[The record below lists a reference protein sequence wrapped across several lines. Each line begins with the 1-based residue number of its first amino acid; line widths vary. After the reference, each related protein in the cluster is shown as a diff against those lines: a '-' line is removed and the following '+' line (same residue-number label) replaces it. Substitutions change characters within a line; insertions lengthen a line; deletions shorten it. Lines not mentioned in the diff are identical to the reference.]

1 MQTNEVEII
10 EADIIEARNDET
22 AVDAPE
28 QDESDRSP
36 AVALVVRAP
45 ERSALSAEHAAQA
58 KQAHEAAEMFARA
71 AMSENTRSQY
81 EKEARYFVAWVQ
93 ATGLAMLDAGSARAY
108 LAHLATNGGRKAAGI
123 NVARAA
129 LVKLFEVMGGP
140 NLSDDPAIRA
150 VMRGIR
156 STLAIERPQTQAKG
170 IDAETLRAMVE
181 TLPGAY
187 AVLGSRAS
195 VIVAGIEYNA
205 GKLSFQQYEQAINSF
220 GVTSDLLAWT
230 VTRYEN
236 DRLRFLRDRALLLVS
251 FAMAARR
258 SEVTGK
264 RGIKAEDI
272 TFNAKGCTIRIRV
285 SKTDQSGKGTT
296 KGIHFA
302 QDPEA
307 CPVRALRAWLD
318 AAGIKKGYAFVSV
331 QEFDRASS
339 LRERAEQGKAKPLSH
354 CRAVQIIKESYER
367 ATGESAESISG
378 HSMRRGAA
386 TAVAEKT
393 GDVLAV
399 RKVTGHKSTAMASR
413 YVEDAD
419 VMRSNPLAGVL

>member
-1 MQTNEVEII
+1 MSTNETIIDATIIDERHDEHDVESI
-10 EADIIEARNDET
+10 EQA
-22 AVDAPE
+22 
-28 QDESDRSP
+28 P

-58 KQAHEAAEMFARA
+58 KQAHEAADMFARA
-71 AMSENTRSQY
+71 AMSENTRAQY

-93 ATGLAMLDAGSARAY
+93 ATGLPMLDAGTARAY
-108 LAHLATNGGRKAAGI
+108 LAHLATTGGRKAAGI

-129 LVKLFEVMGGP
+129 LVKAFEIMGGP

-150 VMRGIR
+150 TMRGIR
-156 STLAIERPQTQAKG
+156 SALAIERPQTQAKG

-187 AVLGSRAS
+187 AVLGAHAGT
-195 VIVAGIEYNA
+195 ILAGIEHYA
-205 GKLSFQQYEQAINSF
+205 GKTSFAQYEQALNSF
-220 GVTSDLLAWT
+220 GVTSDLLVWAL
-230 VTRYEN
+230 TRYEN

-264 RGIKAEDI
+264 RGIRAEDI
-272 TFNAKGCTIRIRV
+272 SFNAKGCTIRIRV

-318 AAGIKKGYAFVSV
+318 AAGIKKGFVFVSV
-331 QEFDRASS
+331 QEFDRAST
-339 LRERAEQGKAKPLSH
+339 LQERAAQGKAKPLSH
-354 CRAVQIIKESYER
+354 CRAVQVIKESYER
-367 ATGESAESISG
+367 ATGESAEGISG

-386 TAVAEKT
+386 TAVAERT
-393 GDVLAV
+393 GDVLQV
-399 RKVTGHKSTAMASR
+399 RRVTGHKSTAMASR

-419 VMRSNPLAGVL
+419 VMRSNPLAGIL

>member
-1 MQTNEVEII
+1 MSTNETIIDATIIDERHDEHDVESI
-10 EADIIEARNDET
+10 EQA
-22 AVDAPE
+22 
-28 QDESDRSP
+28 P

-58 KQAHEAAEMFARA
+58 KQAHEAADMFARA
-71 AMSENTRSQY
+71 AMSENTRAQY

-93 ATGLAMLDAGSARAY
+93 ATGLPMLDAGTARAY
-108 LAHLATNGGRKAAGI
+108 LAHLATTGGRKAAGI

-129 LVKLFEVMGGP
+129 LVKAFEIMGGP

-150 VMRGIR
+150 TMRGIR
-156 STLAIERPQTQAKG
+156 SALAIERPQTQAKG

-187 AVLGSRAS
+187 AVLGAHAGT
-195 VIVAGIEYNA
+195 ILAGIEHYA
-205 GKLSFQQYEQAINSF
+205 GKTSFAQYEQALNSF
-220 GVTSDLLAWT
+220 GVTSNLLVWT
-230 VTRYEN
+230 LTRYEN

-264 RGIKAEDI
+264 RGIRAEDI
-272 TFNAKGCTIRIRV
+272 SFNAKGCTIRIRV

-318 AAGIKKGYAFVSV
+318 AAGIKKGFVFVSV
-331 QEFDRASS
+331 QEFDRAST
-339 LRERAEQGKAKPLSH
+339 LQERAAQGKAKPLSH
-354 CRAVQIIKESYER
+354 CRAVQVIKESYER
-367 ATGESAESISG
+367 ATGESAEGISG

-386 TAVAEKT
+386 TAVAERT
-393 GDVLAV
+393 GDVLQV
-399 RKVTGHKSTAMASR
+399 RRVTGHKSTAMASR

-419 VMRSNPLAGVL
+419 VMRSNPLAGIL

>member
-1 MQTNEVEII
+1 
-10 EADIIEARNDET
+10 
-22 AVDAPE
+22 
-28 QDESDRSP
+28 
-36 AVALVVRAP
+36 
-45 ERSALSAEHAAQA
+45 
-58 KQAHEAAEMFARA
+58 
-71 AMSENTRSQY
+71 
-81 EKEARYFVAWVQ
+81 
-93 ATGLAMLDAGSARAY
+93 
-108 LAHLATNGGRKAAGI
+108 
-123 NVARAA
+123 
-129 LVKLFEVMGGP
+129 
-140 NLSDDPAIRA
+140 
-150 VMRGIR
+150 
-156 STLAIERPQTQAKG
+156 
-170 IDAETLRAMVE
+170 
-181 TLPGAY
+181 
-187 AVLGSRAS
+187 
-195 VIVAGIEYNA
+195 
-205 GKLSFQQYEQAINSF
+205 
-220 GVTSDLLAWT
+220 
-230 VTRYEN
+230 
-236 DRLRFLRDRALLLVS
+236 
-251 FAMAARR
+251 MAARR